1 MTAAPRSQARRNAA
15 LPLYNRLQ
23 RLLAAG
29 AAAADR
35 RRRCAIRVILLSVA
49 IRLRLRIELELD
61 GMDIAFRTTLR
72 ILIMYALFFLPK
84 ATQTRIERWLRG
96 KEDARK
102 LSRADYVV
110 VSFGK
115 SGRTWLRVMLSRVYQ
130 VKHGLAERH
139 LIAFDNLHNKV
150 AEIPLIF
157 FTHDNYLKDFVDDPF
172 TKQKYYDKKVVLM
185 VRDPADTAVS
195 QYFQWKYRMTERKKR
210 INDYP
215 MDADVSLYDFVMM
228 PQTGLPKIIDFMNGW
243 ARELGKIRNLMV
255 VRYEDMRADP
265 AAVLRKIL
273 EFLGTPGTPEEI
285 AEAVR
290 FASVENMRAL
300 EQKRVFWLSGRR
312 MLAGD
317 RSDPNTYK
325 VRRAK
330 VGGYRDDFTPEQQA
344 TIDRL
349 VVSTLAPVF
358 GYTERHSA
366 GAADAAPTA
375 PVAMPAARAASA

>member
-1 MTAAPRSQARRNAA
+1 
-15 LPLYNRLQ
+15 
-23 RLLAAG
+23 
-29 AAAADR
+29 
-35 RRRCAIRVILLSVA
+35 
-49 IRLRLRIELELD
+49 
-61 GMDIAFRTTLR
+61 MDIAFRTTLR
-72 ILIMYALFFLPK
+72 ILIMYALFFLPR

-150 AEIPLIF
+150 SEIPLIF
-157 FTHDNYLKDFVDDPF
+157 FTHDNYLKDFVDDNL
-172 TKQKYYDKKVVLM
+172 TKSQYYDKKVILM

-195 QYFQWKYRMTERKKR
+195 QYFQWKYRMTDRKKR
-210 INDYP
+210 INNYP
-215 MDADVSLYDFVMM
+215 TDDEVSLYDFVMM

-344 TIDRL
+344 SIDRL

-358 GYTERHSA
+358 GYTERHA
-366 GAADAAPTA
+366 AGVTDGAAAA